1 MTALTRLVVVAVL
14 TAAVGLSLASLK
26 LNERRILLPFNNGVA
41 TNFTL
46 EATNNNCY
54 QWSSSRVEV
63 ANVEPLD
70 QKKACSSKALVTV
83 VSTTP
88 KRQSTVVTAT
98 DSASGSVIR
107 CDVEIDVIDSTE
119 IVTTTKE
126 IVLEDLPEILEVK
139 AKNIRNDT
147 FTSIGGVQFEW
158 TLSPVDV
165 LRYRTWSSTAYI
177 SRPYANFWES
187 REAKGPAI
195 LVEGIRTGS
204 AKVIARIVGEDY
216 KQVKPAEIVLQVI
229 ANINLVPRYLI
240 YLLRGSKV
248 HFRAEMAKQNS
259 RVDLQ
264 LPSPQYYLKVLDPTV
279 ARLDEANSQVEAL
292 KEDGH
297 TSILLLD
304 RNVEPGQTTNN
315 PTTEIHV
322 MSPSYISIH
331 VTPGENWA
339 LCEFTNYA
347 ISFTIHDVWHHRLY
361 PADNLLLQVKF
372 SSRFFHI
379 NESTINGTHHTVR
392 TINSGN
398 TKVVD
403 INSSLF

>member
-1 MTALTRLVVVAVL
+1 MTALNWCVAL
-14 TAAVGLSLASLK
+14 LAMAAVGCLSSASVK
-26 LNERRILLPFNNGVA
+26 LNERRVLLPFNNGVA

-54 QWSSSRVEV
+54 QWSSSRIEV

-70 QKKACSSKALVTV
+70 QKKGCSSKALVSV

-98 DSASGSVIR
+98 DGASGSVIR
-107 CDVEIDVIDSTE
+107 CDVEIDVIDSIE
-119 IVTTTKE
+119 IITTTKE
-126 IVLEDLPEILEVK
+126 IVLEDLPEILEIR
-139 AKNIRNDT
+139 AKNNRNDT
-147 FTSIGGVQFEW
+147 FTSIGGIQFEW

-165 LRYRTWSSTAYI
+165 LRYRTWTSSSYI
-177 SRPYANFWES
+177 SRSYIKFWES
-187 REAKGPAI
+187 RDAKGPAI

-204 AKVIARIVGEDY
+204 AKVSARIVGDEH

-229 ANINLVPRYLI
+229 ANINLIPRYLV

-248 HFRAEMAKQNS
+248 HFRAELAKQSS
-259 RVDLQ
+259 RIELQ

-279 ARLDEANSQVEAL
+279 ARLDRATSEVEAL
-292 KEDGH
+292 KDDGH

-322 MSPSYISIH
+322 ISASYISIH
-331 VTPGENWA
+331 VSPGENWA

-361 PADNLLLQVKF
+361 PADNLLLDVKF
-372 SSRFFHI
+372 PSRYFHI
-379 NESTINGTHHTVR
+379 NESTANGTHHNVV
-392 TINSGN
+392 TINSGS
-398 TKVVD
+398 TQV
-403 INSSLF
+403 F